1 MSNGRLLGLGGGY
14 TTGANRL
21 GLGGSM
27 RVAMAFAARMG
38 FCAIL
43 AFATG
48 MGFRT
53 VLTGTAGRI
62 GGFLASAAGLA
73 RGGAFD
79 LHGIGLG
86 RLGSIGRGGHFLRSG
101 GGLYKGGALG
111 TGTGQKGDSGKGGK
125 EDTHGSV
132 SLFVPES

>member
-1 MSNGRLLGLGGGY
+1 
-14 TTGANRL
+14 
-21 GLGGSM
+21 
-27 RVAMAFAARMG
+27 MAFAARMG

-62 GGFLASAAGLA
+62 GGFLAGAAGFA
-73 RGGAFD
+73 RSSAFD

-86 RLGSIGRGGHFLRSG
+86 GLGSIGRGGHFLRSG

-125 EDTHGSV
+125 EDAHGSV
-132 SLFVPES
+132 ILFVAES